1 MGLLDWFYKRSLS
14 SWLNKLF
21 SKENAKIGLYGPPNA
36 GKTTLANQI
45 IRDWSG
51 DVMGPV
57 SEIPHE
63 TRKARLEEGVEIE
76 ANGASLGLDVVDT
89 PGIATKVDFE
99 DFLNEYD
106 LEQDEA
112 KRRAREATKGVVEA
126 IDWLDDVDAI
136 LLIMDSTKDPYN
148 QVNVTMIGNME
159 ARNIPFI
166 IVANKV
172 DKEGSNPNK
181 IREAFS
187 DHPVVAISAL
197 EGENVNELYN
207 KMIDN
212 FG

>member
-21 SKENAKIGLYGPPNA
+21 NKENAKIGLYGPPNA
-36 GKTTLANQI
+36 GKTTLANQL

-63 TRKARLEEGVEIE
+63 TRKARMEEGIEINSNE
-76 ANGASLGLDVVDT
+76 ASLSLDVVDT

-99 DFLNEYD
+99 DFLEEYGLD
-106 LEQDEA
+106 QEEA

-126 IDWLDDVDAI
+126 IDWLDNVDAI

-159 ARNIPFI
+159 ARKIPFI
-166 IVANKV
+166 IVANKT
-172 DKEGSNPNK
+172 DEEDSEPEEIK
-181 IREAFS
+181 EAFPN
-187 DHPVVAISAL
+187 HPVIPISAL
-197 EGENVNELYN
+197 EGENIDELYD
-207 KMIDN
+207 KMIN
-212 FG
+212 HFG

>member
-14 SWLNKLF
+14 SWLKKLF
-21 SKENAKIGLYGPPNA
+21 NKEKAKIGLYGPPNA

-51 DVMGPV
+51 DIMGPV

-63 TRKARLEEGVEIE
+63 TRKARMEEGIEIKS
-76 ANGASLGLDVVDT
+76 NGATLDLDIVDT

-99 DFLNEYD
+99 DFLEEHD
-106 LEQDEA
+106 LDEEEA

-136 LLIMDSTKDPYN
+136 LLIMDSTMDPYN

-159 ARNIPFI
+159 SRKIPFI
-166 IVANKV
+166 IVANKI
-172 DKEGSNPNK
+172 DKEKSDPERIK
-181 IREAFS
+181 EAFS
-187 DHPVVAISAL
+187 NHPVIPISAL
-197 EGENVNELYN
+197 EGENIDALYDE
-207 KMIDN
+207 MISH